1 MSNDPR
7 VGFMSRPIH
16 SVEPFGFDDDPTE
29 VRESPEAASVP
40 SGFQP
45 SWFRCHDGRVY
56 CAIGAAGGY
65 GDTIELA
72 MAEALK
78 RVPAARRWFG
88 A

>member
-1 MSNDPR
+1 
-7 VGFMSRPIH
+7 MSRPIH
-16 SVEPFGFDDDPTE
+16 SVEPIGFDDDLTE
-29 VRESPEAASVP
+29 VRTTPAPPAPTVE
-40 SGFQP
+40 FQP

-78 RVPAARRWFG
+78 RVPVARRWFG
-88 A
+88 S